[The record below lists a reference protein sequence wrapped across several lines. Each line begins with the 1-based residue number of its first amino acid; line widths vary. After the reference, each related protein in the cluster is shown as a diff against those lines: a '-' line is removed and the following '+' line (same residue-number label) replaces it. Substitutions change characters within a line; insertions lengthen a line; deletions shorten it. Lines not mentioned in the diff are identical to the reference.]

1 VQGVQVNQ
9 MTRITTPPHRLYQH
23 QVGDKV
29 ILKGVKRLINGKE
42 YIPEFTVNN
51 IRHDG
56 YYELFDKG
64 RLVVTASRCHGVV

>member
-1 VQGVQVNQ
+1 
-9 MTRITTPPHRLYQH
+9 MTRTTTPPHRLYQH
-23 QVGDKV
+23 SVGDKV

-51 IRHDG
+51 IRPDG

-64 RLVVTASRCHGVV
+64 RLIITASKCHRCE